1 MQELLSKLAPLTR
14 AKTIDHSGLSGEY
27 FMPELGILLSLPTSA
42 WLGSEALH
50 GFIAKMMGKC
60 GSVDLSA
67 PGGAEY
73 MAMYPLWE
81 EFCRD
86 HPEVGPRQGP
96 RAERNVFL
104 NLLERLGLPWH
115 ADRRIPPHN
124 TGRRNTGLVDLRRSP

>member
-60 GSVDLSA
+60 GSVDLRG

-73 MAMYPLWE
+73 AAMYPLWE

-86 HPEVGPRQGP
+86 HPEVGHGARVERMICFAGVFHVIGMPI
-96 RAERNVFL
+96 AEYH
-104 NLLERLGLPWH
+104 H
-115 ADRRIPPHN
+115 AK
-124 TGRRNTGLVDLRRSP
+124 TGRKSLVDL